1 MLAGGRRRTAS
12 VEGKA
17 LLPTVVVV
25 GTVTRARAEQPRKAP
40 SSMEVRPAGRVTR
53 EREGQQ

>member
-1 MLAGGRRRTAS
+1 MS

-17 LLPTVVVV
+17 LLPTVLVV

-40 SSMEVRPAGRVTR
+40 SPMEVRPAGRVTR